1 MVQGI
6 NWNNYSANQ
15 IVELKNQGVEVPEK
29 VYKNAQAQISET
41 DAQEVKAE
49 SKDDAKVSY
58 NIENTADQKNEAK
71 ELRAQMEQEGADL
84 EEIVEKFTEKSNAAT
99 QDITAAMQEIQGFVS
114 YISEN
119 QTIAEALGS
128 VANDEAA
135 VVMQVVA
142 DAENEIQQKQDE
154 LDFLN
159 EKIEDGTA
167 TESEQNKA
175 EHLGAD
181 INKTAGKAQA
191 AISEKTSVA
200 ANLNTQ
206 MVAVNDNLKEVA
218 NKTGKALNDAKDAIE
233 VANETKDVSKEL
245 YDKGAKKQKLAMA
258 IASIVG
264 GVGGFFAGK
273 AVSNKLNNDMYAN
286 RYNQGKLSSPAEMAD
301 ANKTAKTT
309 RLIGK
314 GGGALAGAGLGLAI
328 GSMFGASEMKKGQA
342 GIDAASTLNEVSTKT
357 KAVAEKIAEQNN
369 ITISEVSVS
378 DAQVADFDAEV
389 SEGDK
394 SMSDNAEKAVVAE
407 APETVD
413 KSIEE
418 DEDTKKKQPV
428 A

>member
-58 NIENTADQKNEAK
+58 NIENIADQKNEAK

-119 QTIAEALGS
+119 QTIAETLGS

-167 TESEQNKA
+167 TESEQSKA
-175 EHLGAD
+175 EHLGKD
-181 INKTAGKAQA
+181 INKTAGKAQN
-191 AISEKTSVA
+191 AINQKTAVA

-233 VANETKDVSKEL
+233 VANAKD
-245 YDKGAKKQKLAMA
+245 
-258 IASIVG
+258 
-264 GVGGFFAGK
+264 
-273 AVSNKLNNDMYAN
+273 
-286 RYNQGKLSSPAEMAD
+286 
-301 ANKTAKTT
+301 
-309 RLIGK
+309 
-314 GGGALAGAGLGLAI
+314 
-328 GSMFGASEMKKGQA
+328 
-342 GIDAASTLNEVSTKT
+342 
-357 KAVAEKIAEQNN
+357 
-369 ITISEVSVS
+369 
-378 DAQVADFDAEV
+378 
-389 SEGDK
+389 
-394 SMSDNAEKAVVAE
+394 
-407 APETVD
+407 
-413 KSIEE
+413 
-418 DEDTKKKQPV
+418 
-428 A
+428 